1 MSNQIALLLMSHG
14 GFASAAIASAE
25 LIVGRQENV
34 AAIGVVAVDNVA
46 DIKSQMEQAIAEL
59 NTDKG
64 LIILTD
70 IVGGTPM
77 NLASSQLT
85 HPNVF
90 ACSGLNL
97 PLLLEVLMSRDGDL
111 QEIREN
117 LPLVY
122 QNGFSLRTQQ
132 DFVSQEDDDDLL

>member
-14 GFASAAIASAE
+14 SFARAALASAE
-25 LIVGRQENV
+25 LIVGQQENV

-46 DIKSQMEQAIAEL
+46 DIKRQMEQTIAEL

-85 HPNVF
+85 HPNV
-90 ACSGLNL
+90 L
-97 PLLLEVLMSRDGDL
+97 PVR
-111 QEIREN
+111 
-117 LPLVY
+117 V
-122 QNGFSLRTQQ
+122 
-132 DFVSQEDDDDLL
+132 

>member
-14 GFASAAIASAE
+14 SFASAALASAE
-25 LIVGRQENV
+25 LIVGQQENV

-46 DIKSQMEQAIAEL
+46 DIKQQMEQAIAEL

-85 HPNVF
+85 HSNVF

-97 PLLLEVLMSRDGDL
+97 PLLLEVLMNRDGNL

-117 LPLVY
+117 LPLAY

>member
-1 MSNQIALLLMSHG
+1 M
-14 GFASAAIASAE
+14 ASAE
-25 LIVGRQENV
+25 LIVGQQENV

-46 DIKSQMEQAIAEL
+46 DIKRQMEQTIAEL

-90 ACSGLNL
+90 CLF
-97 PLLLEVLMSRDGDL
+97 
-111 QEIREN
+111 
-117 LPLVY
+117 
-122 QNGFSLRTQQ
+122 GFEFTFIARSA
-132 DFVSQEDDDDLL
+132 DEP